1 MEPIQVAIRIR
12 PFLPYENEYN
22 TTIDISNED
31 DRKVYIQKGNKKFNG
46 YFDKIFSQKSTQENV
61 FKFIS
66 PIFKSIYKGIN
77 TTILAYGQTGSGKTY
92 TMFGGNWTEQF
103 EYYNRKNNNY
113 KRDEFNFLIDKQ
125 FIIDPYSHSN
135 GIIPRIITE
144 LFNNI
149 NNNIKISCSYIQVYN
164 EKIYDLLID
173 DIYINKKKNFELGN
187 FNNRTDKIIDQEPLK
202 LREDAKKGVIIDG
215 AYQMGVYSFYD
226 VFQLLK
232 MGEKNRK
239 KRQTNKN
246 DMSSR
251 SHTIFII
258 YYEDKLKRVSSKIT
272 LCDLAGSEKYDQKE
286 NYKLVH
292 FNELKSINKSLS
304 ILGNVIHA
312 LSLKRPTHIPYKDS
326 TLTHL
331 LKDSIGG
338 NCKTYLIANIS
349 PNYENFDESIN
360 TLYFA
365 DRAHEIESKLSPNYV
380 DTDNDEYDD
389 PIENK
394 TIKKLSNEVREL
406 RQLLKLRTKRGTL
419 EPIQEEFIKLKE
431 ENSQLKKYM
440 NNPNNNN
447 LMNLIKENEY
457 LKKEIQKLT
466 SNNNSYTINSNT
478 NTNISNTNSNISNS
492 NNIVGKDILSYNSY
506 NNNLRS
512 NIINYK
518 SYDLKPKN
526 KKKNIQYDY
535 DNNETFSNVGSKIIS
550 DFNYTIKQKKPL
562 SPLEYKPPQTKSSSR
577 TYDSSINS
585 KLIEITNKR
594 LKIFDEMQ
602 KKNEIEARRMIE
614 AVKNKKGNYS
624 LSQLKLENSNYF
636 DD

>member
-1 MEPIQVAIRIR
+1 MEPIQVAIRVR

-31 DRKVYIQKGNKKFNG
+31 DRKIFIQKGNKKFNG
-46 YFDKIFSQKSTQENV
+46 YFDKIFSQKATQDNV

-66 PIFKSIYKGIN
+66 PIFRSIYKGIN

-173 DIYINKKKNFELGN
+173 EIYQNKKKNFELGN
-187 FNNRTDKIIDQEPLK
+187 FNNRTQKIIDQEPLK
-202 LREDAKKGVIIDG
+202 LRDDVKKGVIIDG

-232 MGEKNRK
+232 IGEKNRK

-258 YYEDKLKRVSSKIT
+258 YYEDKLKKVSSKIT

-312 LSLKRPTHIPYKDS
+312 LSLKKPTHIPYKDS

-365 DRAHEIESKLSPNYV
+365 DRAHEIESKLSPNYI
-380 DTDNDEYDD
+380 DNENNDEYDD

-394 TIKKLSNEVREL
+394 TIKKLSNEVKEL

-440 NNPNNNN
+440 NNANNNN

-457 LKKEIQKLT
+457 LRKEIQKLT
-466 SNNNSYTINSNT
+466 SNNNSYIIKTNT
-478 NTNISNTNSNISNS
+478 NTNITNSNLSNS
-492 NNIVGKDILSYNSY
+492 NNIVGKDIINYNSY
-506 NNNLRS
+506 KNNNIR

-518 SYDLKPKN
+518 SYDFPTKN
-526 KKKNIQYDY
+526 IIKKNNMYD
-535 DNNETFSNVGSKIIS
+535 
-550 DFNYTIKQKKPL
+550 
-562 SPLEYKPPQTKSSSR
+562 
-577 TYDSSINS
+577 
-585 KLIEITNKR
+585 
-594 LKIFDEMQ
+594 
-602 KKNEIEARRMIE
+602 
-614 AVKNKKGNYS
+614 
-624 LSQLKLENSNYF
+624 
-636 DD
+636 

>member
-1 MEPIQVAIRIR
+1 MEPIQVAIRVR
-12 PFLPYENEYN
+12 PFLPHENEYN

-31 DRKVYIQKGNKKFNG
+31 DRKIFIQKGNKKFNG

-66 PIFKSIYKGIN
+66 PIFRAIYKGIN

-173 DIYINKKKNFELGN
+173 EIYQNKKKNFELGN
-187 FNNRTDKIIDQEPLK
+187 FNNRTQKIIDQEPLK
-202 LREDAKKGVIIDG
+202 LRDDVKKGVIIDG
-215 AYQMGVYSFYD
+215 AFQMGVYSFYD

-232 MGEKNRK
+232 VGEKNRK

-258 YYEDKLKRVSSKIT
+258 YYEDKLKKVSSKIT

-312 LSLKRPTHIPYKDS
+312 LSLKKPTHIPYKDS

-365 DRAHEIESKLSPNYV
+365 DRAHEIESKLSPNYI
-380 DTDNDEYDD
+380 DNENNDEYDD

-394 TIKKLSNEVREL
+394 TIKKLSNEVKEL

-440 NNPNNNN
+440 NNANNNN

-457 LKKEIQKLT
+457 LRKEIQKLT
-466 SNNNSYTINSNT
+466 SNNNSYIIKTNT
-478 NTNISNTNSNISNS
+478 NTNITNSNLSNS
-492 NNIVGKDILSYNSY
+492 NNIVGKDIINYNSY
-506 NNNLRS
+506 KNNNIR

-518 SYDLKPKN
+518 SYDFPTKN
-526 KKKNIQYDY
+526 IIKKNNMYDF
-535 DNNETFSNVGSKIIS
+535 DNNDTFSNVGNKIIS
-550 DFNYTIKQKKPL
+550 DFKYSIKQKKPL
-562 SPLEYKPPQTKSSSR
+562 SPLEYKPTTTKNSSR
-577 TYDSSINS
+577 TYEPSINS